1 MIIKELIRLMK
12 DISIKEIPEN
22 ENPNKIAN
30 IVEKKPFLDGQ
41 LNDRGSKILIPQQY
55 SKDYQ

>member
-1 MIIKELIRLMK
+1 MIIKELIKLMK

-30 IVEKKPFLDGQ
+30 IVEKNPFLDGQ

-55 SKDYQ
+55 FKDYQ

>member
-1 MIIKELIRLMK
+1 MK

-22 ENPNKIAN
+22 ENPNKVAN

-41 LNDRGSKILIPQQY
+41 LNDRGPKILTPEQY
-55 SKDYQ
+55 FKDYQ